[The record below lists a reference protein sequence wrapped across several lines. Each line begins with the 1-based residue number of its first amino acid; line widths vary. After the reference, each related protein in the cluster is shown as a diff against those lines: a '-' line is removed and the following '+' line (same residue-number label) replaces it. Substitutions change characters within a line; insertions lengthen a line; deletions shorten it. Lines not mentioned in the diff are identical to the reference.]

1 MNPARILD
9 LANAFWGSAAL
20 FAALDHQLF
29 AGLDAGPA
37 TAAELAARRGLPVR
51 STELVLDAVTAL
63 GLCVRDDQ
71 GVYRNTPEASVFLV
85 AGKPGSLAGALA
97 YNARLFPAWARLGE
111 AVGKD
116 APIVATP
123 VYTGDDP
130 ARTRAFVEGMHVR
143 ALGMG
148 QGLVGAVD
156 LTGKKHLLD
165 VAGGPGTLSVLLCRR
180 YPELRAT
187 VLELPGIAAVGR
199 ELVAQQ
205 GMADRVVHRDADVVS
220 GDPWAEL
227 GGGHDAVLVSGLLHR
242 EPADA
247 CKALLAR
254 LKDALEPGGVIY
266 IVDVMRDQTR
276 VGPPFAALFA
286 LNMFL
291 TSERGGCHAD
301 VDHVAWLEELGFT
314 DAVITRPTPPMVHTV
329 VRATRA

>member
-20 FAALDHQLF
+20 FAALDHGLF
-29 AGLDAGPA
+29 AALEDGPA
-37 TAAELAARRGLPVR
+37 TAAETAAKKGLPVR
-51 STELVLDAVTAL
+51 STELLLDAVTAL
-63 GLCVRDDQ
+63 GLCVKDDAD
-71 GVYRNTPEASVFLV
+71 GRFRNTPEASVFLV
-85 AGKPGSLAGALA
+85 PGRQGSLAGALA

-111 AVGKD
+111 AVGND
-116 APIVATP
+116 LPIVQTP

-130 ARTRAFVEGMHVR
+130 TRTRAFVEGMHVR
-143 ALGMG
+143 ALSMG
-148 QGLVGAVD
+148 HGLVGAVD
-156 LTGKKHLLD
+156 LTGRHHLLD

-199 ELVAQQ
+199 ELVAAQ
-205 GMADRVVHRDADVVS
+205 GMAERVVHRDADVLTA
-220 GDPWAEL
+220 DL
-227 GGGHDAVLVSGLLHR
+227 GSEHDAVLVSGLLHR
-242 EPADA
+242 EPPDA

-254 LKDALEPGGVIY
+254 LREALVPGGVIY
-266 IVDVMRDQTR
+266 LVDVMRDQTR

-314 DAVITRPTPPMVHTV
+314 DSVITRPTPPMVHTV
-329 VRATRA
+329 VRAIRA